1 MEPDQ
6 LEPDQLAAR
15 RSARSWVWYGGR
27 PSLDLVNTRRDRQGS
42 GLEYLREPADL
53 AGWLHA
59 AGHGDLAVDAGALAQ
74 ARELREAIDAGVRA
88 AVAGQPFPV
97 PELETLNRW
106 LAVAPVI
113 SPQLG
118 LSGGVAV
125 LRPAEIPRTV
135 TQVLGDIARDAA
147 ELLGTGQRSGCGSA
161 PVPAAQAVHRRLPGR
176 APPLVL
182 DGGLRQPQ
190 QGRDAPPGGA
200 RLAAVLEPAVGGGA
214 LVGQDL
220 ADLSC
225 LLVVVPVQDR
235 VQVVEVSGGVVAGQL
250 TLERRLRGVRL
261 AVVANLAAD
270 TCQQRRKR
278 AGGGKQFFSFKP
290 SLSSSSSVPG

>member
-27 PSLDLVNTRRDRQGS
+27 PSLDLVNTRRDREGS
-42 GLEYLREPADL
+42 GVEYLREPADL

-147 ELLGTGQRSGCGSA
+147 ELLGTSQRSRLRICSGPGCAGRFADDS
-161 PVPAAQAVHRRLPGR
+161 PAGRRRWCSMAVCGNRSKAATHRRAVR
-176 APPLVL
+176 A
-182 DGGLRQPQ
+182 
-190 QGRDAPPGGA
+190 
-200 RLAAVLEPAVGGGA
+200 
-214 LVGQDL
+214 
-220 ADLSC
+220 
-225 LLVVVPVQDR
+225 
-235 VQVVEVSGGVVAGQL
+235 
-250 TLERRLRGVRL
+250 
-261 AVVANLAAD
+261 
-270 TCQQRRKR
+270 
-278 AGGGKQFFSFKP
+278 
-290 SLSSSSSVPG
+290 